1 MLVLSSN
8 QASVSSILVAYWLT
22 LSPSLVM
29 AFRTLLP
36 DKVEVLLAFGSS
48 ASSSKNSLEKVTVS
62 QCRVNSSSC
71 PPEVRVHPQVGVT
84 GCTVEVSLQS
94 CSPLLNKF

>member
-36 DKVEVLLAFGSS
+36 DKVEVLLAFG
-48 ASSSKNSLEKVTVS
+48 AQHPTPKTPWRKS
-62 QCRVNSSSC
+62 QSVN
-71 PPEVRVHPQVGVT
+71 V
-84 GCTVEVSLQS
+84 
-94 CSPLLNKF
+94 K

>member
-36 DKVEVLLAFGSS
+36 DKVEVLLALGSS
-48 ASSSKNSLEKVTVS
+48 ASSSKNSLE
-62 QCRVNSSSC
+62 
-71 PPEVRVHPQVGVT
+71 
-84 GCTVEVSLQS
+84 
-94 CSPLLNKF
+94 